1 MYEAS
6 QPKVFANTMT
16 TGERQ
21 FSATPESSA
30 RSARTIRRSVQL

>member
-21 FSATPESSA
+21 FSAAPESSA
-30 RSARTIRRSVQL
+30 RPVRTRQRSVQL